1 MYQCACRYVQVEYGP
16 MELDLN
22 LRVRIFE
29 LEKHLAEQV
38 IFTLRLTMFLTQYH
52 LRREGYGMNLLSV
65 KN

>member
-1 MYQCACRYVQVEYGP
+1 

-38 IFTLRLTMFLTQYH
+38 ISTSSALSQFTA
-52 LRREGYGMNLLSV
+52 V
-65 KN
+65 